1 MHVAIIGGASTIGST
16 IAFALA
22 NYRPDLDI
30 SLVDLDEAAATGHA
44 TDLTHGAYHL
54 ARAPA
59 DVAGRIRGVHPDE
72 VDGLD
77 PDVAVVAADKP
88 REMDEDPG
96 RDFRETR
103 IDRIEGML
111 ADIADQLDHMGPLPV
126 VNVTN
131 PLDRATYYLWR
142 TLGWDRGTVFGYAL
156 SEAAR
161 AADAIARLEGVHP
174 NKAWCPTLGEH
185 GEHMVLAFS
194 HAEVGGS
201 PVDLADE
208 EKAEAYA
215 YTQDVPLEIAEQRG
229 FEESS
234 RWVTSAGIARVVA
247 ALDRG
252 GADRPLCLSV
262 PVDGEYGFETGC
274 LSLPVELDENG
285 VAEIIEWELPDDE
298 RARLEDAHEA
308 IRMTLPEVEGT

>member
-16 IAFALA
+16 IGFVLA

-30 SLVDLDEAAATGHA
+30 SLVDLDVAAATGHA

-54 ARAPA
+54 ARAPTDA
-59 DVAGRIRGVHPDE
+59 GGRIRGVHPDG

-77 PDVAVVAADKP
+77 PDVAVVAADKS

-111 ADIADQLDHMGPLPV
+111 SDIAGQLDRMGPLPV

-142 TLGWDRGTVFGYAL
+142 NLGWDRGTVFGYAL

-161 AADAIARLEGVHP
+161 AADAIARIEEVHP
-174 NKAWCPTLGEH
+174 NRVWCPTLGEH

-194 HAEVGGS
+194 QARVEGS
-201 PVDLADE
+201 PVDLTDA

-215 YTQDVPLEIAEQRG
+215 YTQDIPLEIAEQRG
-229 FEESS
+229 FQESS

-252 GADRPLCLSV
+252 GAERPLCLSV
-262 PVDGEYGFETGC
+262 PVDGEYGFRTGC
-274 LSLPVELDENG
+274 LSLPVELDKDG
-285 VAEIIEWELPDDE
+285 VAAIIEWELPDDE
-298 RARLEDAHEA
+298 RARLEDAHDA
-308 IRMTLPEVEGT
+308 ILDTLPEVDGT